1 VAQSLRTVF
10 HGPPPQVFRCMRSK
24 RKFSDGD
31 SLTFRPT
38 EGDLHLDI
46 AVTQQLSE
54 DGRRVCQDGLH
65 VAPVSPTVTKRPRF
79 DEGSDWIGRG
89 FEDAFDDAGDEG
101 AEAVREILDTGKKPA
116 AKRYIKSV
124 CHFFL

>member
-1 VAQSLRTVF
+1 
-10 HGPPPQVFRCMRSK
+10 MRSK
-24 RKFSDGD
+24 RKYSDGD

-38 EGDLHLDI
+38 EGDLDLDI
-46 AVTQQLSE
+46 AVTQHLSE
-54 DGRRVCQDGLH
+54 DGRRVHQDELH
-65 VAPVSPTVTKRPRF
+65 VAPVSPTLNKRPRY

-101 AEAVREILDTGKKPA
+101 AEDVRETLDAGKKKDP

-124 CHFFL
+124 CYSFGTNA